1 MNNVKGLHGAKVISG
16 CARFVP
22 VDVLERSIVCPK
34 PKLLKAGDLVLCQS
48 QEAKGVYQHVENF
61 QGLSVRIF
69 EGDYF
74 VGVIANRYSGTN
86 VNGCVPEGEIGE
98 NHALY
103 LLAQGG
109 IIGDVI
115 RYDTVEALP
124 MRLRVVGTLATPA
137 TLSTINVAEYQDLAP
152 VVNFDFAT
160 LNKKVILVC
169 GTSAESGKT
178 TFVSNINLVAKSIS
192 PEIKTAAIKVCGT
205 GRMKD
210 YLNFAGANYDVV
222 LDFVH
227 CGLATTYGV
236 EEDLICSSF
245 ITLLDAAAQSADLI
259 VIEIGG
265 DLLEAGADLILPLIT
280 KIDGLRIVLLVNDAM
295 GAQEGVR
302 IFRSLSNA
310 PDVIASYRQNLS
322 ALSARLDL
330 ADTKIMHPMDVDNIK
345 GFLQAL

>member
-22 VDVLERSIVCPK
+22 GHALEHSIVCRK
-34 PKLLKAGDLVLCQS
+34 PKLLRAGDLVLCQS
-48 QEAKGVYQHVENF
+48 QETNGVYQHVENF
-61 QGLSVRIF
+61 QGHPVRIF
-69 EGDYF
+69 ERDYF

-98 NHALY
+98 NSVLY

-115 RYDTVEALP
+115 SYDTVEALP
-124 MRLRVVGTLATPA
+124 MRLRVVGTLAAPTIF
-137 TLSTINVAEYQDLAP
+137 STINVAEYQHLAP
-152 VVNFDFAT
+152 VINFDFST
-160 LNKKVILVC
+160 LSKKVILVC

-178 TFVSNINLVAKSIS
+178 TFVSNINLVAKKAST
-192 PEIKTAAIKVCGT
+192 EIKTAAIKVCGT

-210 YLNFAGANYDVV
+210 YLNFADANYDVV

-227 CGLATTYGV
+227 CGLPTTYGV
-236 EEDLICSSF
+236 EKDVICSSF
-245 ITLLDAAAQSADLI
+245 VTLLHAAAQSADLI

-280 KIDGLRIVLLVNDAM
+280 KINGLSIVLLVNDAM

-302 IFRSLSNA
+302 ILTSLSKA

-330 ADTKIMHPMDVDNIK
+330 ADAKIMHPMDLDNIK